1 MLPFLPALMGMGL
14 KAAGLTALKAGL
26 ITGLGTA
33 LVTKDIGKGLTA
45 GLGAYGGAG
54 LGEAAGTAGQAATA
68 ADAMTLGP
76 ATTTGL
82 QVAPNIGEQAA
93 AQFANLDAS
102 GKFSSMGDGLS
113 ALTSGGQAGANA
125 LQAAGGGGNLAMS
138 GLTALTPTLEQ
149 DMNMDQLGSPPMMRP
164 SSYNPETGMFTD
176 LPPYLARNG
185 GVVPGLNSQ
194 IKMQAGGMPMNA
206 PMAQQSIYD
215 PSFLGSM
222 GNANLVSGS
231 GDGMSDSVA
240 GNIDGGQDVRLSVDE
255 FVVPADVVSGLGNG
269 STTAGAKKLYG
280 MMDNVRDQRTGRT
293 RQAPEV
299 DAARLMPA

>member
-26 ITGLGTA
+26 LTGVGTA

-54 LGEAAGTAGQAATA
+54 LTGGLEQAGQIGTNTVAFSPTTDAGVSFAGGNISGAGSSGSVLADAGKGISNIFSSNPDVAGEA
-68 ADAMTLGP
+68 L
-76 ATTTGL
+76 
-82 QVAPNIGEQAA
+82 
-93 AQFANLDAS
+93 
-102 GKFSSMGDGLS
+102 K
-113 ALTSGGQAGANA
+113 
-125 LQAAGGGGNLAMS
+125 AAGGGGSLAMS
-138 GLTALTPTLEQ
+138 GLTALTPTLETEM
-149 DMNMDQLGSPPMMRP
+149 DMPQTDPAMIRP
-164 SSYNPETGMFTD
+164 SSYDPATQTFKSLT
-176 LPPYLARNG
+176 PYLAKNG

-194 IKMQAGGMPMNA
+194 IRMNMGGMTNQPIPTSSMFDPMSNRVV
-206 PMAQQSIYD
+206 Q
-215 PSFLGSM
+215 GR
-222 GNANLVSGS
+222 

-240 GNIDGGQDVRLSVDE
+240 GNIDGEQDVRLSVDE

-269 STTAGAKKLYG
+269 SSTAGAKKLYN
-280 MMDNVRDQRTGRT
+280 MMDNVREERTGKT